1 MATIVSYSGKEL
13 QEMKDEVDRLKGV
26 TAREKEVLETR
37 LANYGLDGTAKT
49 LLDSSIKETTDM
61 LNQLDEKIKKFQE
74 GVEAEQGNEQ
84 EVLKKVKN
92 LWG

>member
-26 TAREKEVLETR
+26 SAREKEVLETR
-37 LANYGLDGTAKT
+37 LANCGLDGTAKT

-61 LNQLDEKIKKFQE
+61 LKQLDDKITRFQE
-74 GVEAEQGNEQ
+74 GVEEEQGNEQ

>member
-13 QEMKDEVDRLKGV
+13 QEMKDEVDRLKGI
-26 TAREKEVLETR
+26 TTKERDTLENR
-37 LANYGLDGTAKT
+37 LANYGLDGTAKQ

-84 EVLKKVKN
+84 DVLKKVKN